1 MHGRKVKPV
10 ETGQSVPDP
19 QNCGEAAQKEER
31 LQAGPSPTLKGD
43 TDNAID
49 KVDDT
54 WKPPAA
60 PPYSIRWLVARCRVS
75 AAIAAI
81 IARELGMGD
90 AE

>member
-1 MHGRKVKPV
+1 MHGREVKTV

-19 QNCGEAAQKEER
+19 QNCGEAAHKEER
-31 LQAGPSPTLKGD
+31 LQAGPPTTLKGH